1 MATSRAARFFRQL
14 RRAFVVILML
24 TASATAALWAD
35 SYRLRPPPPP
45 IPPEILETFVGQLRS
60 PRQQVE
66 ERTGLHWERCN
77 RNTIGHVNR
86 VNYFIRTFKGDL
98 GLQRHVGIV
107 TGSYVRPFQ
116 WDLAGIRYKNWI
128 SLYSQSYRSREEY
141 VVQELTIP
149 FWLVTA
155 LLAAYPIIAFTR
167 AVRYHRADRRAR
179 TSGLCTNC
187 MYDLT
192 GNVSGRCPECGT
204 SVSRKL
210 TQ

>member
-1 MATSRAARFFRQL
+1 MASSRVARLFRL
-14 RRAFVVILML
+14 LHWTFVSVLVL
-24 TASATAALWAD
+24 ATLGTTALWVD

-77 RNTIGHVNR
+77 RSTIGHVNR

-107 TGSYVRPFQ
+107 TGSYVRPFL

-128 SLYSQSYRSREEY
+128 SLYSQSNRSREEY
-141 VVQELTIP
+141 VVEELSIP

-167 AVRYHRADRRAR
+167 AVRNHRAERRAR

-192 GNVSGRCPECGT
+192 RNVSGRCPECGT
-204 SVSRKL
+204 AL
-210 TQ
+210 TART